1 MKHILITTIA
11 TVLLVGC
18 GESTPDISI
27 HDAASSGNIEAV
39 KQHIADGTDVNAK
52 DSAGWTP
59 LYKAASV
66 GHKEIAE
73 LLIAAGADVNAN
85 YHGNTVLCNVT
96 INLTGFCVMF

>member
-52 DSAGWTP
+52 GSAGWTP
-59 LYKAASV
+59 LYKAAFSRSQ
-66 GHKEIAE
+66 GNRRTAHRRRCGCECE
-73 LLIAAGADVNAN
+73 LSWEYCFMQCN
-85 YHGNTVLCNVT
+85 Y
-96 INLTGFCVMF
+96 